1 MKTISELLVS
11 FNNRL
16 VLRNQSTEIII
27 NSIKL
32 VTGALIKTNDI
43 ILKEKK
49 ITLKATVSGPIK
61 TIIFLKKETII
72 KEINKNSNL
81 DIKTIN

>member
-32 VTGALIKTNDI
+32 ITGALIKTNDI

-61 TIIFLKKETII
+61 TIIFLKKEIII